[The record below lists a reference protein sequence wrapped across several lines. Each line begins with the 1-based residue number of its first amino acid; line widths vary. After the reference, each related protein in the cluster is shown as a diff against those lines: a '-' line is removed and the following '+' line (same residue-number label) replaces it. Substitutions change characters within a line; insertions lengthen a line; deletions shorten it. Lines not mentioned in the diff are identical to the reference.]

1 MSAVFFEVGI
11 VFVLILINGVFAMSE
26 IAIVSVRRARLEQLR
41 DDGSKRAAAT
51 LELVNDPNRFLST
64 VQIGIT
70 LVGIFAGAYGGA
82 TLAQRVAPLLTPWLS
97 DTAARGVSLVIVV
110 SLITYLSVVVGELVP
125 KRLALQYAESIS
137 LMVTR
142 PMALLS
148 TLATPFVWLLSFST
162 DVLIRLL
169 GVQEP
174 PNTAVSEEEI
184 RILLRQS
191 SQAGIIE
198 ETEREMV
205 EGIFRLG
212 DWTVKTIMTPRH
224 QIKWLDIN
232 ATQEEI
238 QYQLYVSPHAR
249 LPVCDGD
256 LDRVLG
262 IVHSKNLLANRLEN
276 NEFNL
281 NEIMSKPIFVPE
293 TVHAQT
299 ILEKMRKTGIHLALI
314 IDEYGQIEGL
324 VTPFDILETIVGDI
338 PTSSEIDTPRFV
350 QREDGSWFVDGLLVI
365 YEFKQKFEL
374 EHIELPGEDSYQT
387 LGGFMIY
394 MLNRM
399 PQAGDLFIWHNMKF
413 EVADMD
419 GTRVDK
425 ILITAVDETQNIT
438 PTEEI

>member
-1 MSAVFFEVGI
+1 MSIVVFEISI
-11 VFVLILINGVFAMSE
+11 VFVLILINGLFAMSE
-26 IAIVSVRRARLEQLR
+26 IAIVSVRRARLEQLQ
-41 DDGSKRAAAT
+41 DDGSTRAEAT
-51 LELVNDPNRFLST
+51 LALVDDPNRFLST

-70 LVGIFAGAYGGA
+70 LVGIFAGAFGGA
-82 TLAQRVAPLLTPWLS
+82 TLAQRVTPLLTPWLS
-97 DTAARGVSLVIVV
+97 DTAAQAISLVIVV

-137 LMVTR
+137 LLVTW
-142 PMALLS
+142 PMTLLS
-148 TLATPFVWLLSFST
+148 KLATPIVWLLSFST
-162 DVLIRLL
+162 DVLVRLL
-169 GVQEP
+169 GVKET

-184 RILLRQS
+184 RIMLRQS

-224 QIKWLDIN
+224 QIIWLDIN

-238 QYQLYVSPHAR
+238 QYQLYHSPHAR

-256 LDRVLG
+256 LDHVLG
-262 IVHSKNLLANRLEN
+262 IVHAKNLLANRLEN

-281 NEIMSKPIFVPE
+281 SEIMTKPIFVPE
-293 TVHAQT
+293 TVHAQI

-338 PTSSEIDTPRFV
+338 PTSSEIDAPRLI
-350 QREDGSWFVDGLLVI
+350 QRDDGSWFVDGLLVT

-374 EHIELPGEDSYQT
+374 ENIELPGEDSYQT

-394 MLNRM
+394 MLSRM
-399 PQAGDLFIWHNMKF
+399 PQEGDFFVWNNIRF

-425 ILITAVDETQNIT
+425 ILITAVDESLTS
-438 PTEEI
+438 PTEEA

>member
-1 MSAVFFEVGI
+1 MSEVFFEIGI
-11 VFVLILINGVFAMSE
+11 VFVLILINGLFAMSE

-41 DDGSKRAAAT
+41 DDGSKRAEAT
-51 LELVNDPNRFLST
+51 LALVNDPNRFLST

-97 DTAARGVSLVIVV
+97 ETAARGVSLVIVV

-137 LMVTR
+137 LLVTW
-142 PMALLS
+142 PMSMLS
-148 TLATPFVWLLSFST
+148 KVATPFVWLLSFST
-162 DVLIRLL
+162 DVLVRLL

-174 PNTAVSEEEI
+174 PDTAVSEEEI
-184 RILLRQS
+184 RIMLRQS

-212 DWTVKTIMTPRH
+212 DWPVKTIMTPRH

-238 QYQLYVSPHAR
+238 QHQLYDSPHAR

-256 LDRVLG
+256 LDNVLG
-262 IVHSKNLLANRLEN
+262 VVHAKNLLSNRLEN

-281 NEIMSKPIFVPE
+281 DEIMTNPIFAPE
-293 TVHAQT
+293 TVNVPVV
-299 ILEKMRKTGIHLALI
+299 LEKMRKTGVHLTLI

-338 PTSSEIDTPRFV
+338 PTSSELEMPRIIERDE
-350 QREDGSWFVDGLLVI
+350 QSWFVDGLLVV
-365 YEFKQKFEL
+365 YDFQQNFEL
-374 EHIELPGEDSYQT
+374 TEDLPGADTYQT
-387 LGGFMIY
+387 MGGFMIY
-394 MLNRM
+394 MLGRL
-399 PQAGDLFIWHNMKF
+399 PQEGDSFIWHDMKF

-419 GTRVDK
+419 GKRVDK
-425 ILITAVDETQNIT
+425 IIVTMPPPPETASSEET
-438 PTEEI
+438 